1 MRRLIR
7 VSLPFPLLTISCQFL
22 WGRDIWQVFE
32 ELSLNHNRNCVA
44 ERKKQK
50 RKKSISKCERD
61 GLFESENEKNR

>member
-1 MRRLIR
+1 M
-7 VSLPFPLLTISCQFL
+7 
-22 WGRDIWQVFE
+22 FE